1 MDNRCNHF
9 DDCQDKSDEYMCRY
23 IQLDKSRYRNRDI
36 PFPSWH
42 EKLKVEIGFDLQD
55 IVDVN
60 EPHVSLHIHII
71 TACLKSKVFQNSL
84 VFSRCHSL
92 QSSMCGLSG
101 GITDWVII
109 T

>member
-60 EPHVSLHIHII
+60 EPHVSLHTQII
-71 TACLKSKVFQNSL
+71 TACLKYFKIVWFSLDVILCKVQC
-84 VFSRCHSL
+84 V
-92 QSSMCGLSG
+92 
-101 GITDWVII
+101 D
-109 T
+109 